1 MNGAERL
8 LECFRAD
15 RLVGPS
21 SEETNFVDL
30 VRSLLRLAGAKGI
43 PTGPGV
49 EKLSQLIGPAE
60 HYVFILVDGMGVDLL
75 EKLPPD
81 GFLRSHLAARLQA
94 VFPSTTASALTT
106 LATAEWPGAHGVPGW
121 WLYLEKFNLSAISLR
136 FAERFSE
143 RPLEELGV
151 AVGDVFCVPS
161 VWPRARHA
169 PLSVLAAHIAE
180 TTFSRYARGQTAGA
194 GYRDVPEALRVICDR
209 VARAAGP
216 TVTYLYLPQLD
227 ALCHRKG
234 TADEAV
240 APLLAGLEEQLGG
253 LADELAGL
261 ARIVIAAD
269 HGLVDVPAE
278 RTLILEEDDPIL
290 SHLLCPPTGEPT
302 VLLCHVKQGRE
313 EAFLSVFAE
322 RFGEA
327 FVFITPE
334 EADRLRLF
342 GPEPLAPVTRQRLG
356 SLIGLA
362 PAPAALYFRPKV
374 GEFHVHVGVHAGL
387 TPQEMTIPLILA

>member
-253 LADELAGL
+253 LADELAGQAVTFL
-261 ARIVIAAD
+261 VSPFFAIGAAPARQVWLVAA
-269 HGLVDVPAE
+269 G
-278 RTLILEEDDPIL
+278 
-290 SHLLCPPTGEPT
+290 G
-302 VLLCHVKQGRE
+302 
-313 EAFLSVFAE
+313 FAL
-322 RFGEA
+322 F
-327 FVFITPE
+327 
-334 EADRLRLF
+334 RLF
-342 GPEPLAPVTRQRLG
+342 DITKPWPIRKLETL
-356 SLIGLA
+356 
-362 PAPAALYFRPKV
+362 PK
-374 GEFHVHVGVHAGL
+374 GWG
-387 TPQEMTIPLILA
+387 ILADDLLAGVYAWIVLQICMRLFCD